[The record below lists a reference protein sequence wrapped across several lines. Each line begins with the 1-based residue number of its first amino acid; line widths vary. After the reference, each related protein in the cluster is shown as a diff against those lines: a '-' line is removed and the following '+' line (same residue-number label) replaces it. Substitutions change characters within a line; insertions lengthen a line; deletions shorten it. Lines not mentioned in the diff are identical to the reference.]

1 VAYLIQFIIFALLV
15 LIGLFSGT
23 AVEKKHYS
31 SIARRE
37 KLSMRLPAVSA
48 RQLAD
53 TSRARKSKMVTGSVV
68 VSIDHFKRLTASLR
82 NLVGGRVASYESLVD
97 RARREALLRMKEEA
111 RGASIILNVRI
122 ETSNIGSTQGDDGIG
137 SVEAL
142 AYGTAV
148 WLEPRA

>member
-1 VAYLIQFIIFALLV
+1 MEYLIQLVIFVLLV

-23 AVEKKHYS
+23 AVEKKHYA
-31 SIARRE
+31 SIVERE
-37 KLSMRLPAVSA
+37 QSTVRLPAVTA
-48 RQLAD
+48 RRLAD
-53 TSRARKSKMVTGSVV
+53 SSRAQRSEMVMGNVV
-68 VSIDHFKRLTASLR
+68 VSIDHFKRLSASLR

-97 RARREALLRMKEEA
+97 RARREALLRMKEQA

-122 ETSNIGSTQGDDGIG
+122 ETSNIGSTEGDDGVG